1 MPRAF
6 LIVVAFVSLAVAAFV
21 GYAMWPRSALPENTK
36 VDRIVV
42 LKSERKMQLFSGS
55 TVVRE
60 YRVALGFQPVGAKE
74 MEGDGKTPEGLYSI
88 DYRNPKSQFHLSLHV
103 SYPNPEQVSR
113 AKKQGISPGGMIMI
127 HGLRNGTGFLGRF
140 HWLVDWTTGCIAV
153 TNEEIEEI
161 WRVVPD
167 RTPIEIH
174 A

>member
-1 MPRAF
+1 MSRA
-6 LIVVAFVSLAVAAFV
+6 LVIAFTVVSLAVIAVV
-21 GYAMWPRSALPENTK
+21 GYAKWPRNALPENTK

-60 YRVALGFQPVGAKE
+60 YHVALGFQPVGAKE
-74 MEGDGKTPEGLYSI
+74 MEGDGKTPEGLYAI

-103 SYPNPEQVSR
+103 SYPKPEQISR

-127 HGLRNGTGFLGRF
+127 HGLRNGTGFFGRF
-140 HWLVDWTTGCIAV
+140 HWLVDWTTGCVAV

-167 RTPIEIH
+167 GTPIEIH